1 MAKILIVDDDDAPHQ
16 IAEDYLEDD
25 YELEHARGAYA
36 FDDARTLI
44 LQDEIYYNIII
55 TDYHLG
61 QAGTAFQLIQ
71 EIRDSEIEKI
81 KSTPIIVWSAD
92 EGNKNTVESILGVK
106 FLRKPPRIDEL
117 TNLISENIRE

>member
-1 MAKILIVDDDDAPHQ
+1 MPRILIVDDDDAPHQ
-16 IAEDYLEDD
+16 IADDYLEND

-36 FDDARTLI
+36 FDDARALI
-44 LQDEIYYNIII
+44 LEDKIDYNIII

-71 EIRDSEIEKI
+71 EIRDSDNEKI

-92 EGNKNTVESILGVK
+92 EGNKNTVESISDVR
-106 FLRKPPRIDEL
+106 FVRKPPQEFEL
-117 TNLISENIRE
+117 KNLISEIIRE